1 MEQKMKRNMLTVVVL
16 MLIVL
21 SFSISS
27 CNSLNSQSTN
37 QSIAYGTISA
47 QDVKIS
53 SETGGKVID
62 IAVKEGDVVARGD
75 ILFRL
80 DDAIIQAHYNQAQAV
95 VDVAH
100 ATIDAAKAQLVG
112 AQLQYELTVQ
122 AARMEEIE
130 ARNNAWLTSQ
140 AEEIDLPVWYFQKDE
155 QILALET
162 EVQDAEADL
171 EIKLANLEQVL
182 QDAGKDDFIE
192 TEKELV
198 QMQQALKIASMT
210 LQQAEAAND
219 DELVDVA
226 QKTYD
231 SIWTNLNAVQR
242 NYDRILSTDAAKD
255 VLKARAEVAVAR
267 SRLDNAR
274 DQLILFLQGE
284 DSLQVKA
291 AFAAAEQARAAVT
304 QAEANLAQAQ
314 AALELLEIQIEKT
327 IVYAP
332 MDGIIL
338 SRNLEIGETVAP
350 GVPVMVIAQL
360 NQVELVVYIP
370 EAEYGRIYLEQGVS
384 IKVDSFPGET
394 FAGEVVHISDQAEFT
409 PRNVQTIEGRRA
421 TVYAIELKVPNP
433 EGKLKP
439 GMPADVTFDI
449 K

>member
-1 MEQKMKRNMLTVVVL
+1 MKRNMLTVVVL
-16 MLIVL
+16 MSIVL

-122 AARMEEIE
+122 SARMEEIE

-182 QDAGKDDFIE
+182 QDASKDDFIE

-231 SIWTNLNAVQR
+231 SIWANLNAVKR
-242 NYDRILSTDAAKD
+242 NYGRILSTDAAKD

-284 DSLQVKA
+284 DSLQVKV

-338 SRNLEIGETVAP
+338 GRNLEIGETVAP

-394 FAGEVVHISDQAEFT
+394 FTGEVVHISDQAEFT

>member
-1 MEQKMKRNMLTVVVL
+1 MKRNMLTVVVL

-274 DQLILFLQGE
+274 DQLTLFLQGE

>member
-1 MEQKMKRNMLTVVVL
+1 MVVL

-62 IAVKEGDVVARGD
+62 IAVKEGDMVARGD

-231 SIWTNLNAVQR
+231 SIWTKLNAVQR

-284 DSLQVKA
+284 
-291 AFAAAEQARAAVT
+291 
-304 QAEANLAQAQ
+304 
-314 AALELLEIQIEKT
+314 
-327 IVYAP
+327 
-332 MDGIIL
+332 
-338 SRNLEIGETVAP
+338 EIG
-350 GVPVMVIAQL
+350 
-360 NQVELVVYIP
+360 
-370 EAEYGRIYLEQGVS
+370 
-384 IKVDSFPGET
+384 
-394 FAGEVVHISDQAEFT
+394 
-409 PRNVQTIEGRRA
+409 RA
-421 TVYAIELKVPNP
+421 HV
-433 EGKLKP
+433 
-439 GMPADVTFDI
+439 
-449 K
+449 

>member
-1 MEQKMKRNMLTVVVL
+1 MKKNMLTLVAL
-16 MLIVL
+16 TLTVL

-27 CNSLNSQSTN
+27 CTSLNDQSTN
-37 QSIAYGTISA
+37 QLSASGTISA
-47 QDVKIS
+47 KDVKIS

-62 IAVKEGDVVARGD
+62 IAVIESDVVTQGD

-80 DDAIIQAHYNQAQAV
+80 DDEIIQAHYNQAQAV
-95 VDVAH
+95 VDAAR
-100 ATIDAAKAQLVG
+100 ATVDAAKAQLVG
-112 AQLQYELTVQ
+112 AQVQYELAVQ

-130 ARNNAWLTSQ
+130 ARNNAWLTPQS
-140 AEEIDLPVWYFQKDE
+140 EEIDLPVWYFGKDE
-155 QILALET
+155 RILALQT

-171 EIKLANLEQVL
+171 EIKLADLEDVL
-182 QDAGKDDFIE
+182 QDASNDAFIE

-198 QMQQALKIASMT
+198 QMQEALKTARMT

-231 SIWTNLNAVQR
+231 SIWADLNAIQR
-242 NYDRILSTDAAKD
+242 NYDGILSTDAAEN

-274 DQLILFLQGE
+274 DQLVLLQQGE
-284 DSLQVKA
+284 DSLQIEA
-291 AFAAAEQARAAVT
+291 AFAAIEQAKTAVT

-338 SRNLEIGETVAP
+338 SRNLELGETVTP
-350 GVPVMVIAQL
+350 GVPVMVIGQL
-360 NQVELVVYIP
+360 NEVDLVVYIP
-370 EAEYGRIYLEQGVS
+370 EAEYGKIYLEQKVS
-384 IKVDSFPGET
+384 ITVDSFPEET
-394 FAGEVVHISDQAEFT
+394 FTGQVVHISDQAEFT
-409 PRNVQTIEGRRA
+409 PRNVQTVEGRRA
-421 TVYAIELKVPNP
+421 TVYAIELRVPNP

-439 GMPADVTFDI
+439 GMPADVAFNI

>member
-1 MEQKMKRNMLTVVVL
+1 MKRNMLTVVVL